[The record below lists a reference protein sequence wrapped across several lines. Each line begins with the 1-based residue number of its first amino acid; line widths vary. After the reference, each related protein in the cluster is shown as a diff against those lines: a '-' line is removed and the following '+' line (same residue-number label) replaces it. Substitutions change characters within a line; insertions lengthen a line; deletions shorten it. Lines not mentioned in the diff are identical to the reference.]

1 VGTQEQ
7 ATHGFYVFDTGSFFG
22 GKDHSSHQSREAP
35 DMQRFGNAPRVA
47 AHFSLAF
54 VSIEIRFAPPP
65 RPAVVSRA
73 EQIAA
78 RADLARTLDGER
90 RRAEARL
97 LQRG

>member
-1 VGTQEQ
+1 
-7 ATHGFYVFDTGSFFG
+7 
-22 GKDHSSHQSREAP
+22 
-35 DMQRFGNAPRVA
+35 MQRFGNASRPA

-65 RPAVVSRA
+65 RLPVISRA

-78 RADLARTLDGER
+78 RADLAHTLDCER

>member
-1 VGTQEQ
+1 
-7 ATHGFYVFDTGSFFG
+7 
-22 GKDHSSHQSREAP
+22 
-35 DMQRFGNAPRVA
+35 
-47 AHFSLAF
+47 

-65 RPAVVSRA
+65 RPPLVSRA

-90 RRAEARL
+90 HRAEARL